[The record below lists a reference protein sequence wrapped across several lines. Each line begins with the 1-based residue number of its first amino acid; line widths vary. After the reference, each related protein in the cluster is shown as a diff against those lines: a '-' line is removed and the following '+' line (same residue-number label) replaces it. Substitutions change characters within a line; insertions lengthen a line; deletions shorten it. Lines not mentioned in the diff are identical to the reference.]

1 MNKRINR
8 LLLLLPAMLMAG
20 AGQAQTE
27 ASVLMGDANGDGQV
41 TIADVVAVTNK
52 IHGNPPASFVA
63 AAADVNGDGQIT
75 IADVVGITNI
85 IHHGSSGGGESDL
98 GGYGNAIGE
107 GSGGW
112 HVPAR

>member
-8 LLLLLPAMLMAG
+8 LLLLLPAMLIAG

-27 ASVLMGDANGDGQV
+27 DSVLKGDANGDGQV
-41 TIADVVAVTNK
+41 TISDVVAVENVL
-52 IHGNPPASFVA
+52 HGSTPAGFNA